1 MGQPRIFIAERL
13 RRQWA
18 WATGPHHPQWH
29 GLTICETP
37 QSKWAH
43 NLHSDNSALP
53 FIQLLPQRRFISMSS
68 KESASKASGFLN
80 LFPRLRDN
88 INSVKESS
96 SARPSRAEQK
106 NGNEHWQKLR
116 AFTTISTLIS
126 LIQRHQKFHLTADH
140 KSKLTKEER
149 GGLAVCSAFAT
160 IAVIEHEI
168 VAVGVNYEDHAHDSS
183 APIKAVVAANHPG
196 TTTNDQVYEDDGV
209 EEEDST
215 YLTHVMR
222 KFWNTSLPWNPL
234 RNAKP
239 TALKAREPPT
249 SSIHAEYP
257 ALKCPKMP
265 EALRK
270 RGHFPADLPGQV
282 AEHVFDGYLQSIRV
296 EGSVLR
302 LIILLHHILRIGNIG
317 TPPSHFLSTFGY

>member
-1 MGQPRIFIAERL
+1 
-13 RRQWA
+13 
-18 WATGPHHPQWH
+18 
-29 GLTICETP
+29 
-37 QSKWAH
+37 
-43 NLHSDNSALP
+43 
-53 FIQLLPQRRFISMSS
+53 MSS

-80 LFPRLRDN
+80 LFPRLCDN

-96 SARPSRAEQK
+96 SARLSTAEQK
-106 NGNEHWQKLR
+106 NANEHWQKLQ

-149 GGLAVCSAFAT
+149 GGLAICSAFAT

-168 VAVGVNYEDHAHDSS
+168 VAVGVNYEDHVHNSS
-183 APIKAVVAANHPG
+183 APIKAVVAANLPG
-196 TTTNDQVYEDDGV
+196 TTNDQVYEEDDDDV
-209 EEEDST
+209 EEDST

-222 KFWNTSLPWNPL
+222 KFWNTRLPWNPL

-249 SSIHAEYP
+249 SSIHAKYP
-257 ALKCPKMP
+257 TLKSPKMP

-270 RGHFPADLPGQV
+270 RGHFQGDLPEQV
-282 AEHVFDGYLQSIRV
+282 TEHVFDGYLQSIRA

-302 LIILLHHILRIGNIG
+302 LIILLYHILRICNIG
-317 TPPSHFLSTFGY
+317 TPPSHFLGTFGY